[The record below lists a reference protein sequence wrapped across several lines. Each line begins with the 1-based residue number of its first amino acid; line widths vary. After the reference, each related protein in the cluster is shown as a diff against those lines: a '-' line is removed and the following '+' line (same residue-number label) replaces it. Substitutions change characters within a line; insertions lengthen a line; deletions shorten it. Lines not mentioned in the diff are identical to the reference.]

1 MTNKYIIDENRI
13 TNAEY
18 QLSRAFY
25 KVIKT
30 DKKATISISEDDTAY
45 RIFEED
51 ITENISH
58 FKNDIIFLENRNT
71 RDYGNIFKNISF
83 NIDLS
88 RLKLTKKEREEVE
101 NIDMY
106 FTYGEFFLGLE
117 DKLEEKIKSQLSIYT
132 IEARGYSQG
141 DWDTYTCVYYKNTKK
156 QDLLKSILNNLENLF
171 TVSEYYINEY
181 TIETREYKDKT
192 IDTVDILLNSY
203 GYISYD
209 GSSDQI
215 IKNLKA
221 KGYTNI
227 IEDNN

>member
-1 MTNKYIIDENRI
+1 MIDENRI

-30 DKKATISISEDDTAY
+30 DKKATISIFEDDTAY

-71 RDYGNIFKNISF
+71 RDYGNIFKDISF
-83 NIDLS
+83 NIDIS
-88 RLKLTKKEREEVE
+88 RLKLTKKEREEAE

-106 FTYGEFFLGLE
+106 FTDGEFFLGLE

-141 DWDTYTCVYYKNTKK
+141 DRDTYTCVYYKNTKK
-156 QDLLKSILNNLENLF
+156 QNLLKSILDNLENLF

-203 GYISYD
+203 GDISYD

-221 KGYTNI
+221 EGYTNI